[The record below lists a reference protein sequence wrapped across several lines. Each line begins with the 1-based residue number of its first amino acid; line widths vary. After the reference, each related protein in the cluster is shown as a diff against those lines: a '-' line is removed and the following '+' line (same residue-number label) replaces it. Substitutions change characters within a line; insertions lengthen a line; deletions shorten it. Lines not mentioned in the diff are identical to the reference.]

1 MNVFSYPVRYVF
13 LQDEDKNPLFLRDFW
28 ATVIISTM
36 ISLPFILTGANYF
49 GDRGFLDRFGS
60 FCAVLTGF
68 YIAAL
73 VGVATL
79 SPSIGDVDVP
89 IKKGKILFK
98 EKNGEG
104 KYLTRRE
111 YVCAIFGYLSFLSL
125 ILSLISISFIVIA
138 PSFAFYL
145 PNFFKSIGIPS
156 YLAIYGVPAIVILFM
171 AVLISQM
178 VITTFHGLYYFI
190 DRLYYKESILLPE
203 IHDEEDKK

>member
-13 LQDEDKNPLFLRDFW
+13 LRDEDKIPLFLRDLVSTIVLS
-28 ATVIISTM
+28 ALIS
-36 ISLPFILTGANYF
+36 IPFILSGANYF

-79 SPSIGDVDVP
+79 SPSVGDVDIP
-89 IKKGKILFK
+89 IKEGKILFRQKDGDEK
-98 EKNGEG
+98 E
-104 KYLTRRE
+104 LTRRE

-125 ILSLISISFIVIA
+125 VLSLISIAFIVIA
-138 PSFAFYL
+138 PSLAAYL
-145 PNFFKSIGIPS
+145 PIIFERVGIPS
-156 YLAIYGVPAIVILFM
+156 YLATYGIPAVVIIFM
-171 AVLISQM
+171 AILISQM

-190 DRLYYKESILLPE
+190 DRLYYKEAVLLPDNS
-203 IHDEEDKK
+203 DEDSIT